1 MQKNA
6 ILNYF
11 QPRNVT
17 SEAEG
22 IARTILDNVLINT
35 DIAFHLANEIVN
47 SAFESAQPKKPAAH
61 SGIRVNQKTF
71 KGWKEKFPWLMV
83 NRVK

>member
-11 QPRNVT
+11 LPRNVT

-22 IARTILDNVLINT
+22 IARSILDNVLIDTVTNGK
-35 DIAFHLANEIVN
+35 ILPFIL
-47 SAFESAQPKKPAAH
+47 QM
-61 SGIRVNQKTF
+61 R
-71 KGWKEKFPWLMV
+71 L
-83 NRVK
+83 